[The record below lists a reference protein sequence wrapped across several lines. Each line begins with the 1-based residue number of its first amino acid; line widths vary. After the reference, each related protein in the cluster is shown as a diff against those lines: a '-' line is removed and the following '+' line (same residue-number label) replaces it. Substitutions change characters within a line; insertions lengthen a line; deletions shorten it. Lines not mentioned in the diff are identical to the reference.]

1 MKQLTLFN
9 GGLFDESDPPSK
21 SVRIAH
27 ECYGT
32 GEPFFVLRAK
42 DIFSV
47 MAVRKYAELVE
58 SYGPIDYDFQE
69 QLEEQ
74 VQRLRDWQ
82 VEHPHD
88 VKYPD

>member
-1 MKQLTLFN
+1 MSKQLTLFDV
-9 GGLFDESDPPSK
+9 GDGDSLSK
-21 SVRIAH
+21 SERIAV
-27 ECYGT
+27 ECRST

-47 MAVRKYAELVE
+47 MAVREYASLVE
-58 SYGPIDYDFQE
+58 QYGPVDYDFQE

-74 VQRLRDWQ
+74 VKSMREWQ
-82 VEHPHD
+82 IRHPYE